1 MRKIPVNSVIV
12 VFHCFVDLHSAL
24 QGVGYFGA
32 SKEDGSEAEEVAD
45 TDAALTKNYNSI
57 PKFLNRILGLPVDLQ
72 NRVFKH
78 FMDTLGVIISE
89 AKKAGRY
96 DKGIMDL
103 GTQHDSV
110 RRIKSNSFTIRHPT
124 GTSKIVLDTVEMDR
138 GISWEKAKEMEA
150 LLIGDHEGF
159 YLSTNPVTNV

>member
-1 MRKIPVNSVIV
+1 M
-12 VFHCFVDLHSAL
+12 
-24 QGVGYFGA
+24 
-32 SKEDGSEAEEVAD
+32 
-45 TDAALTKNYNSI
+45 
-57 PKFLNRILGLPVDLQ
+57 DLQ

-78 FMDTLGVIISE
+78 FMVTLGVIISE

-110 RRIKSNSFTIRHPT
+110 RRINSNSFTIRHPT